1 MKRTSRKIWSGRV
14 RRWKASGLTAKQ
26 FAGRLR
32 FSVGALHYWS
42 WRLRREERAR
52 GAASTPMIP
61 PVVEIVG
68 AAGVVGHGTQTVSVG
83 PDAEP
88 FEVLIGDRVRIR
100 VPVHF
105 DEAALVR
112 LVDALERR

>member
-68 AAGVVGHGTQTVSVG
+68 AAGVVGHDLRPG
-83 PDAEP
+83 EP